1 MIRRALFTRFA
12 SLLTAAVLVAAGMT
26 MAPVAQAATGDVGTT
41 GPGYPSWVVSP
52 TSEKPE
58 SKLWYNDGRWWA
70 AMVNSAGAWRI
81 YYLDRASGP
90 ESWVDAGTAIDSRS
104 NTSTDTMWVNDKL
117 YVASHVK
124 ASSNT
129 AGQSGQPARL
139 YRYSYNAATKSYA
152 LDAGYP
158 TNINNTSSE
167 TLTIDM
173 DSTGRVWATWT
184 QAQSV
189 YVNATTNDTWGTPF
203 VLPVNNATGLDPDDI
218 STVVSFAGRIGVL
231 WSSQS
236 NSAVY
241 FAFRSPTAPITT
253 WNPSQSVTVPGNGQ
267 ADDHLNIKQV
277 QADPSGRVFAVIKT
291 SLDKMGAS
299 SPQVVVLGRSADGTW
314 SRATFGTVGDCHTRP
329 ILMLDTT
336 NNLVRVYATAPDSGC
351 PYPGSAGTIFEKTS
365 PMGNLSFAPGRGT
378 PVIRDAA
385 SANMNNAT
393 SSKQSVDASTGVVVL
408 ATNDATKKYWFSD
421 EVLASSAPVANFTVS
436 PSSGVAPLA
445 VAFSDTSSNGPTSW
459 AWDFGDGAT
468 TTTQNPSHTYSAA
481 GTYTVKLTAT
491 NAAGSNTVSK
501 AGVVTVT
508 GQVNTGISIVGSQSA
523 FSDSAVT
530 GVSVPAPSGIT
541 AGDVLVASIT
551 SDRNASMTTVPA
563 GWTPMVN
570 GLSINS
576 SAGAGARIYAYYH
589 VVGASESGSYSWVLS
604 SKQKWGAGI
613 TAYRGVNTTT
623 PLDTSVVTGVNSSW
637 SGTSLTLPSITT
649 ASSNTMLIGAVGLDS
664 GTPLAAPPS
673 GWTQE
678 WQAAGGQVAALAD
691 KAQPN
696 AGASGPATWTLS
708 SGRAFGGWRTALK
721 PSA

>member
-1 MIRRALFTRFA
+1 
-12 SLLTAAVLVAAGMT
+12 
-26 MAPVAQAATGDVGTT
+26 
-41 GPGYPSWVVSP
+41 
-52 TSEKPE
+52 
-58 SKLWYNDGRWWA
+58 
-70 AMVNSAGAWRI
+70 
-81 YYLDRASGP
+81 
-90 ESWVDAGTAIDSRS
+90 
-104 NTSTDTMWVNDKL
+104 
-117 YVASHVK
+117 
-124 ASSNT
+124 
-129 AGQSGQPARL
+129 
-139 YRYSYNAATKSYA
+139 
-152 LDAGYP
+152 
-158 TNINNTSSE
+158 
-167 TLTIDM
+167 
-173 DSTGRVWATWT
+173 
-184 QAQSV
+184 
-189 YVNATTNDTWGTPF
+189 
-203 VLPVNNATGLDPDDI
+203 
-218 STVVSFAGRIGVL
+218 
-231 WSSQS
+231 
-236 NSAVY
+236 
-241 FAFRSPTAPITT
+241 
-253 WNPSQSVTVPGNGQ
+253 
-267 ADDHLNIKQV
+267 
-277 QADPSGRVFAVIKT
+277 
-291 SLDKMGAS
+291 
-299 SPQVVVLGRSADGTW
+299 
-314 SRATFGTVGDCHTRP
+314 
-329 ILMLDTT
+329 
-336 NNLVRVYATAPDSGC
+336 
-351 PYPGSAGTIFEKTS
+351 
-365 PMGNLSFAPGRGT
+365 
-378 PVIRDAA
+378 
-385 SANMNNAT
+385 
-393 SSKQSVDASTGVVVL
+393 VVL

-421 EVLASSAPVANFTVS
+421 EVLAPSAPVANFTVS
-436 PSSGVAPLA
+436 PSSGTAPLA

-508 GQVNTGISIVGSQSA
+508 GQVSTGISIVGSQSA

-530 GVSVPAPSGIT
+530 GVSVPAPSGIA

-589 VVGASESGSYSWVLS
+589 VVGAAESGSYNWTLS

-649 ASSNTMLIGAVGLDS
+649 ASSNTMLISAVGLDS

-678 WQAAGGQVAALAD
+678 WQAGGGQVAALAD

-721 PSA
+721 PGA

>member
-1 MIRRALFTRFA
+1 MIRRALLTRVR
-12 SLLTAAVLVAAGMT
+12 SLLVIALLVVAALMIT
-26 MAPVAQAATGDVGTT
+26 PAAQAASGDVGTT

-58 SKLWYNDGRWWA
+58 SKLWFNDGRWWA
-70 AMVNSAGAWRI
+70 AMVDSAGAWRI
-81 YYLDRASGP
+81 YYLDRTASP
-90 ESWVDAGTAIDSRS
+90 ETWVDAGTAIDSRA
-104 NTSTDTMWVNDKL
+104 NTATDTMWVNNKL
-117 YVASHVK
+117 YIASHVK
-124 ASSNT
+124 ASSST
-129 AGQSGQPARL
+129 AAKSGQPSRL
-139 YRYSYNAATKSYA
+139 YRYSYTAATKSYT

-158 TNINNTSSE
+158 TSINDTSSE

-173 DSTGRVWATWT
+173 DSAGRVWATWT
-184 QAQSV
+184 QAQQV
-189 YVNATTNDTWGTPF
+189 YLNATTNGVWGTPF
-203 VLPVNNATGLDPDDI
+203 VLPVTNATGLDPDDI
-218 STVVSFAGRIGVL
+218 STIVSFAGRIGVL

-241 FAFRSPTAPITT
+241 FAFRSTSAPITT
-253 WNPSQSVTVPGNGQ
+253 WNQSQSVTVPGSGQ

-299 SPQVVVLGRSADGTW
+299 SPQVVVLGRAADGTW

-351 PYPGSAGTIFEKTS
+351 PFPGSAGTIFEKTS
-365 PMGNLSFAPGRGT
+365 PMSNLSFAPGRGT
-378 PVIRDAA
+378 PVIRDAV

-408 ATNDATKKYWFSD
+408 ASNDATKRYWFSD
-421 EVLASSAPVANFTVS
+421 EALASSAPAANFTVS
-436 PSSGVAPLA
+436 PTSGVAPLA
-445 VAFSDTSSNGPTSW
+445 VTFSDTSTNNPTSW

-468 TTTQNPSHTYSAA
+468 TTTQNPAHTYAA
-481 GTYTVKLTAT
+481 PGTYTVSLTAA
-491 NAAGSNTVSK
+491 NAAGSNTVTRSG
-501 AGVVTVT
+501 AVTVS
-508 GQVNTGISIVGSQSA
+508 GQVSSGISVIGSRSA
-523 FSDSAVT
+523 FSNSAVT
-530 GVSVPAPSGIT
+530 GVSIPSPAGIA

-551 SDRNASMTTVPA
+551 SDRNASMNTVPA

-576 SAGAGARIYAYYH
+576 SASAGARIYAYHH
-589 VVGASESGSYSWVLS
+589 VVAAGESGPYNWVLS
-604 SKQKWGAGI
+604 SQQKWGAGI
-613 TAYRGVNTTT
+613 TAYRGVNNAT

-637 SGTSLTLPSITT
+637 SGTSLTLPSISTT
-649 ASSNTMLIGAVGLDS
+649 GNNAMLIGAVGLDS
-664 GTPLAAPPS
+664 GSPIAAPPS

-678 WQAAGGQVAALAD
+678 WQAGGGQVAALAD
-691 KAQPN
+691 KVQPA

-708 SGRAFGGWRTALK
+708 SGRALGGWRTALK

>member
-1 MIRRALFTRFA
+1 
-12 SLLTAAVLVAAGMT
+12 
-26 MAPVAQAATGDVGTT
+26 
-41 GPGYPSWVVSP
+41 
-52 TSEKPE
+52 
-58 SKLWYNDGRWWA
+58 
-70 AMVNSAGAWRI
+70 
-81 YYLDRASGP
+81 
-90 ESWVDAGTAIDSRS
+90 
-104 NTSTDTMWVNDKL
+104 
-117 YVASHVK
+117 
-124 ASSNT
+124 
-129 AGQSGQPARL
+129 
-139 YRYSYNAATKSYA
+139 
-152 LDAGYP
+152 
-158 TNINNTSSE
+158 
-167 TLTIDM
+167 
-173 DSTGRVWATWT
+173 
-184 QAQSV
+184 
-189 YVNATTNDTWGTPF
+189 
-203 VLPVNNATGLDPDDI
+203 
-218 STVVSFAGRIGVL
+218 
-231 WSSQS
+231 
-236 NSAVY
+236 
-241 FAFRSPTAPITT
+241 
-253 WNPSQSVTVPGNGQ
+253 
-267 ADDHLNIKQV
+267 
-277 QADPSGRVFAVIKT
+277 
-291 SLDKMGAS
+291 
-299 SPQVVVLGRSADGTW
+299 
-314 SRATFGTVGDCHTRP
+314 
-329 ILMLDTT
+329 MLDTT

-351 PYPGSAGTIFEKTS
+351 PFPGSAGTIFEKTS
-365 PMGNLSFAPGRGT
+365 PMSNLSFAPGRGT

-508 GQVNTGISIVGSQSA
+508 GQVSTGISIVGSQSA

-589 VVGASESGSYSWVLS
+589 VVGAAESGSYSWVLG